1 MQAVIQKDRCQQDRY
16 EAIDRLLAISVLSKR
31 LAQRL
36 ALQMKSKDE
45 MTKGGNADEP
55 HERTGR
61 RYYRIA

>member
-1 MQAVIQKDRCQQDRY
+1 MQAAIQKDRCQQDRY

-36 ALQMKSKDE
+36 ALQTMSKDE
-45 MTKGGNADEP
+45 TMKGGNADEP